1 MNDNT
6 NQPQNTESTQPSD
19 PGVAAP
25 EQDQKAFGQTEQIN
39 ATQFNNSQPASMEA
53 CYQGLKNF
61 ASSMMNPPVFPT
73 APNQLPQFNQY
84 PPMTQQMPPMYPMGF
99 QQPVGMPPMGYPH
112 HPSAN
117 LFPQAGMQQQPP
129 MQTQVPPFS
138 KPMVGSVMWQTPMIL
153 PVNTLDAGK
162 VVLYVVGMGL
172 TFFEGKD
179 IAGICK
185 VLNKQDAGGYLQMQ
199 GLVQSPDWYQC
210 TLAGNVRILRFPSM
224 TPNHHPASWG
234 ELWNILSQG
243 MFGSN
248 SPITLDQLKS
258 FIWAEFPTLAK
269 LLTESTTG
277 AQSDKNDPVAEY
289 FKMQQLQADRTRQA

>member
-19 PGVAAP
+19 PSVAAP
-25 EQDQKAFGQTEQIN
+25 AQDQKAFGRTEQIN
-39 ATQFNNSQPASMEA
+39 APQFNSSQPASAEA
-53 CYQGLKNF
+53 YYHGLTNF

-99 QQPVGMPPMGYPH
+99 QQPFGMPPMGYPH

-117 LFPQAGMQQQPP
+117 PFPQAGMQQQPP
-129 MQTQVPPFS
+129 MQAQVPPCN
-138 KPMVGSVMWQTPMIL
+138 KPMVGSVIWQTPMIL

-162 VVLYVVGMGL
+162 VVLYVTGMGL

-185 VLNKQDAGGYLQMQ
+185 VLNKLD
-199 GLVQSPDWYQC
+199 LVQRPDWYQC

-243 MFGSN
+243 MFGSG

-258 FIWAEFPTLAK
+258 FIWAELPTLAK
-269 LLTESTTG
+269 LLTESPTG
-277 AQSDKNDPVAEY
+277 AQSDKKGPVAEY